1 MIKNIENKLYGKEY
15 YCSNKSTYIDFNNLE
30 LMFLYIENYKQF
42 KNFKL
47 NLNAKYTF
55 KYSNNKLVIQDNKSY
70 LNIYPDNV
78 NLKILCGENGSGKS
92 TIIQILKSIED
103 CKNCFIVYKTEKGLF
118 VTNNSKLTI
127 LYKNKSYSFDNAKS
141 ASEVGKFF
149 HLEDGYELVNISDA
163 NYQAKF
169 CQGYLFNYTSLNK
182 VLNEKYKNYFDY
194 FSIGFDDIERNA
206 DNLEST
212 IEIRYNIPINE
223 IAGLSVYFRH
233 NPIKFIMLNEAFD
246 SSFDSLHEKIKTK
259 IFPGDNKNI
268 NNLFD
273 KLLKEIYG
281 IKGFNAISKINEKFI
296 NLIYDTSEYTSLLN
310 SEKCKIENKIENVLF
325 SFKCENL
332 KYQKVQIKSK

>member
-127 LYKNKSYSFDNAKS
+127 LYKNKSYSF
-141 ASEVGKFF
+141 FF
-149 HLEDGYELVNISDA
+149 FY
-163 NYQAKF
+163 
-169 CQGYLFNYTSLNK
+169 
-182 VLNEKYKNYFDY
+182 
-194 FSIGFDDIERNA
+194 
-206 DNLEST
+206 
-212 IEIRYNIPINE
+212 
-223 IAGLSVYFRH
+223 
-233 NPIKFIMLNEAFD
+233 
-246 SSFDSLHEKIKTK
+246 SF
-259 IFPGDNKNI
+259 
-268 NNLFD
+268 
-273 KLLKEIYG
+273 
-281 IKGFNAISKINEKFI
+281 
-296 NLIYDTSEYTSLLN
+296 
-310 SEKCKIENKIENVLF
+310 
-325 SFKCENL
+325 
-332 KYQKVQIKSK
+332 